1 MSRLPVRGS
10 LCGLLLILVASCG
23 GSSTD
28 VQEPVATT
36 LRLSLTTV
44 ELTFL
49 GQSRSVSAT
58 LLDASGTTVEG
69 AVAWAS
75 DDPGVATVSAAGV
88 IRATGNGS
96 TTVRASAGGLS
107 GTVDVTVEQVP
118 TFLAVLSGNDQSG
131 IAGTPLSEP
140 VVVRVQDQGGS
151 PVSDVEVT
159 FTPDENSGSVDPVSE
174 ASGSDG
180 LVSMTWTLGTQFG
193 PQRAVASIEVSQA
206 QLRAF
211 AGSETPTPDLL
222 LTNPVRVFRGDPT
235 AFDTLRVR
243 ATVRNRGD
251 GEAEAFRVLLRVDGA
266 DVATRDVMGLGA
278 FEEQTV
284 EFADVG
290 PLAAGTRAVE
300 VVLDSDSA
308 VVELDE
314 TNNVGSRDLVVL
326 DQQQIEPGTSVSG
339 LSAGSGE
346 DILFRVE
353 VPGPTNLTLE
363 LAGGSGDVDL
373 WVAAG
378 SRPVARTDY
387 DDCISDG
394 PTMRETCQLPGA
406 DGTYHVIV
414 HGAGTSA
421 SGFTNSTL
429 TVTLGDPVEP
439 FNLELVFID
448 NGTPSQDQAFLEAAA
463 IWSSVIVGDIPDY
476 DLGSEV
482 IPSNAC
488 IDGMPSVGGV
498 IDDVIVY
505 AAIRPNDGEGKT
517 LAKAGPCF
525 VRNGSGLPIIG
536 VMEFDE
542 ADLDRL
548 ELDGDM
554 REVVLHEM
562 GHVLGLGTIWSR
574 RDLLQDPSTSGSG
587 EECTVFD
594 PDADTHFIGAL
605 AIQAF
610 DEAGGTGYG
619 GSKVPVANGE
629 LGATCSS
636 ADGHWRESVMRTE
649 LMTPFLNSQSVNP
662 LSAIT
667 IQSLADLGYAMDE
680 TQAEPYTL
688 PSIITQAPAP
698 DAVSPADGSRLIDLG
713 GDLYSGPVWV
723 MEQGGRVVRVL
734 R

>member
-10 LCGLLLILVASCG
+10 LSGLLLIFVASCG

-28 VQEPVATT
+28 VQEPVPATLT
-36 LRLSLTTV
+36 LSATSV

-49 GQSRSVSAT
+49 GQGRSVSAT
-58 LLDASGTTVEG
+58 LIDASGTTVEG
-69 AVAWAS
+69 SVTWTS
-75 DDPGVATVSAAGV
+75 DDPGVATVSATGT
-88 IRATGNGS
+88 IRAAGNGS
-96 TTVRASAGGLS
+96 TEVRASAGDLTA
-107 GTVDVTVEQVP
+107 TVDVVVEQVP

-131 IAGTPLSEP
+131 IAGTPLPEP

-151 PVSDVEVT
+151 PVPDIQVT
-159 FTPDENSGSVDPVSE
+159 FTPDANSGSVDPVSG
-174 ASGSDG
+174 ASGSEG
-180 LVSMTWTLGTQFG
+180 TVSMTWTLGAQFG
-193 PQRAVASIEVSQA
+193 PQRAVASIEASQA

-222 LTNPVRVFRGDPT
+222 LSNPVRVFRGDPT

-251 GEAEAFRVLLRVDGA
+251 GAASSFGVLLRVDGV
-266 DVATRDVMGLGA
+266 DVATRDVTSLGA
-278 FEEQTV
+278 SEEETV
-284 EFADVG
+284 EFVDVG

-300 VVLDSDSA
+300 VVLDPEAA

-314 TNNVGSRDLVVL
+314 TNNVGNRDLVVL
-326 DQQQIEPGTSVSG
+326 DQQEIEPGAPVSG
-339 LSAGSGE
+339 LSGGTGE
-346 DILFRVE
+346 ELLFRVE

-363 LAGGSGDVDL
+363 LEGGSGDVDL
-373 WVAAG
+373 WVAG
-378 SRPVARTDY
+378 GTRPVLRTDY

-394 PTMRETCQLPGA
+394 PTMSETCQLPDA

-414 HGAGTSA
+414 NGASTSP
-421 SGFTNSTL
+421 SGFSNSTL

-448 NGTPSQDQAFLEAAA
+448 NGTPTQDQAFLEAAA

-488 IDGMPSVGGV
+488 IDGMPSIGGV

-517 LAKAGPCF
+517 LAQAGPCF
-525 VRNGSGLPIIG
+525 VRNGSGLPIVG

-574 RDLLQDPSTSGSG
+574 RDLIQDPSTTRTSDG
-587 EECTVFD
+587 CTVSD

-610 DEAGGTGYG
+610 DEAGGAAYG
-619 GSKVPVANGE
+619 GAKVPVANGE
-629 LGATCSS
+629 LGAACAS
-636 ADGHWRESVMRTE
+636 ADGHWRESVMQTE
-649 LMTPFLNSQSVNP
+649 LMTPFLNSQRMNP

-680 TQAEPYTL
+680 AQAEPYTL
-688 PSIITQAPAP
+688 PLTVTQAPA
-698 DAVSPADGSRLIDLG
+698 ADPVASADDSRLVDLG